1 MPTRL
6 INVGT
11 LESPKLQLCITK
23 KDVSYKYVALS
34 YCWGKLTEKDKAKFC
49 TTNENF
55 EARQEEGFDVSV
67 LPKTHRD
74 AVWICRNLDIEY
86 LWIDSHCIIQIGDN
100 GVDWKR
106 EALLMENV
114 YSSAYCVF
122 AVVSATSVDAGF
134 LGREVE
140 PESEPEREP
149 WCIYARDHSDRR
161 FYVSTNV
168 EDFDQHVEEGPLN
181 KRAWV
186 LQERYLARRTLHFAA
201 DQVYW
206 ECGEEMYCG
215 NLARLQR

>member
-11 LESPKLQLCITK
+11 LISPKLQLCITE
-23 KDVSYKYVALS
+23 KDISYKYVALS
-34 YCWGKLTEKDKAKFC
+34 YCWGELTKDNKASFC
-49 TTNENF
+49 TTKDNYVV
-55 EARQEEGFDVSV
+55 RQEAFEESV
-67 LPKTHRD
+67 LPKTHQD
-74 AVWICRNLDIEY
+74 AVWVCRNLGIEY
-86 LWIDSHCIIQIGDN
+86 IWIDSHCIIQAGDD

-114 YSSAYCVF
+114 YASAYCVF
-122 AVVSATSVDAGF
+122 AVVSATGVDAGF
-134 LGREVE
+134 LGRESE
-140 PESEPEREP
+140 PESEPR
-149 WCIYARDHSDRR
+149 CIYARDHSDRR
-161 FYVSTNV
+161 FYISTNV

-186 LQERYLARRTLHFAA
+186 MQERYLARRTLHFAA

-215 NLARLQR
+215 NLAQLSR